1 MLADKGYPDLEDKA
15 KEQIALNHFLGQIEH
30 TQVAFSV
37 KQKRPKTLDEAV
49 SATLEME
56 SYLCSIDVP
65 VDEERPI
72 QATVGAVDS
81 VTDMMKQVLSRIDK
95 LEERLNT
102 SHPPSV
108 VDD

>member
-1 MLADKGYPDLEDKA
+1 M
-15 KEQIALNHFLGQIEH
+15 NHYLGQIEH

-37 KQKRPKTLDEAV
+37 KLKRPKTLDEAV

-56 SYLCSIDVP
+56 SYLCTQTVVCIDVP

-81 VTDMMKQVLSRIDK
+81 VTDMMKQVLSHINK
-95 LEERLNT
+95 LD
-102 SHPPSV
+102 V
-108 VDD
+108 KMKK